1 MNILLTFL
9 GIVALSLIAV
19 PVTHWLSYAKGRH
32 VEFNQA
38 NSLEGFN
45 YNILAQ
51 AVDAFNPELSDSLDH
66 DSFWHKLLKTFP
78 FLVFAPVVYVF
89 GLWKRSPPSVAIPA
103 SSQLSVDSAHVGS
116 AFLKIRQQTNSLSD
130 IEARLLDD
138 FPDHQAEIAALLA
151 VAKHGLN
158 KNLKQGVG
166 ANPNISAFAKNM
178 QSKTGLSADLCTW
191 ALKTWE
197 RCA

>member
-32 VEFNQA
+32 VEFNRPNQA

-151 VAKHGLN
+151 VAHHHLSFELINCKLN
-158 KNLKQGVG
+158 
-166 ANPNISAFAKNM
+166 F
-178 QSKTGLSADLCTW
+178 
-191 ALKTWE
+191 
-197 RCA
+197 